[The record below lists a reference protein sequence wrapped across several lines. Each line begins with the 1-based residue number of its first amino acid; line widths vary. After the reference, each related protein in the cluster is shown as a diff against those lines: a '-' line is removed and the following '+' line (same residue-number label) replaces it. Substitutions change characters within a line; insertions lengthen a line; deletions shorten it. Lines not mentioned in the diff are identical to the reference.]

1 MASSILADLV
11 LFTHFAF
18 VVFALLG
25 GLLAL
30 VWRWTPLVH
39 LPAVAWGAYIE
50 LTGRICPLTPLEN
63 VLRRA
68 AGSEGYSGGFI
79 EHYLVPIL
87 YPRGL
92 TAEIQG
98 SLALLLV
105 VANVAVYTLVVRRA
119 RARIE

>member
-39 LPAVAWGAYIE
+39 LPAMAWGAYIE